1 MNRRIL
7 ALAIPA
13 IISNITTP
21 LLSLADTAIVG
32 HLGSAVP
39 LAAIAV
45 GGSAFNLLY
54 WLFAFLRMGTSGL
67 TAQAYGAKDV
77 ATQRIVLKK
86 ALTVATVAGL
96 LMIVL
101 GWPIA
106 AGVLWFMDV
115 NGDTYAMAQQYI
127 LILIWGAPAS
137 LGNYA
142 LAGWFL
148 GMQDSRT
155 PMWISIIINVVNIP
169 VSVAL
174 VYGAR
179 WGVAGCAVGS
189 LVAQWLGFLIGLW
202 KSRNVCTA
210 LGGLPLDGHLGG
222 PSMDGHHAQPHPNS
236 VSWRSFF
243 SINFDIF
250 LRTACLVAVTLWFTR
265 VGASQGVITLAVN
278 ALLMQLFVLFSY
290 TMDGFA
296 FAGEALVGRYVG
308 ARDGRNLRRCV
319 KALLGWGFLW
329 ALLFT
334 VLYAVG
340 GEAFLRLLSNDESV
354 IAASREYFYW
364 GVTVPMAGF
373 LAFTWD
379 GVFIGATMTR
389 RMLVAMASG
398 MVVFFA
404 IYLGL
409 FPMWGNHALWL
420 AFILYLLTRGISQSF
435 LVKPIFKDLKL

>member
-45 GGSAFNLLY
+45 GGAAFNLLY

-77 ATQRIVLKK
+77 TTQRVVLKK
-86 ALTVATVAGL
+86 ALTVATIAGL
-96 LMIVL
+96 MMIVL

-174 VYGAR
+174 VYGAG
-179 WGVAGCAVGS
+179 WGVAGCAIGS
-189 LVAQWLGFLIGLW
+189 LVAQWLGFLIALW
-202 KSRNVCTA
+202 RATNKERGRLARATTKERGRLARATTNIT
-210 LGGLPLDGHLGG
+210 
-222 PSMDGHHAQPHPNS
+222 
-236 VSWRSFF
+236 WRAFF

-265 VGASQGVITLAVN
+265 VGATQGVIILAVN

-296 FAGEALVGRYVG
+296 FAGEALVGRFVG
-308 ARDGRNLRRCV
+308 ANDGRSLRKCI

-334 VLYAVG
+334 ILYAVG
-340 GEAFLRLLSNDESV
+340 GEAFLRLLSNDEDV
-354 IAASREYFYW
+354 ITASREFFYW

-398 MVVFFA
+398 MAVFFA
-404 IYLGL
+404 VYLAL
-409 FPMWGNHALWL
+409 FPAWGNHALWL
-420 AFILYLLTRGISQSF
+420 ALILYLLTRGIAQSF
-435 LVKPIFKDLKL
+435 LVQSLYRRLPSTNN